1 MSGAER
7 ATGGTSTWSCG
18 WPAPAKVNLFL
29 HVTGQRADGHH
40 ELQTLFQFLDY
51 GDGLAFRV
59 RRDGIIRRA
68 FGPVDVAADH
78 DLAVRAAKALQAEAQ
93 TPLGADIALSKR
105 LPAAGGVG
113 GGSSDAATTLIALD
127 HLWDTGLSRRKLADL
142 ALQLGA
148 DVPVFVGGE
157 AAWAEGVGEILSPAE
172 PRELWYLVIVP
183 PVAVSTGEIFAAPE
197 LTRDS
202 PPITMRDFLSRGADN
217 VCEGPVR
224 RRYPAVAEAF
234 GWLAARGITPRLSG
248 TGACVFGA
256 FAEESAARA
265 ARAALPVA
273 WRGFAARG
281 CNRSPLAARMKAL
294 RAH

>member
-1 MSGAER
+1 M
-7 ATGGTSTWSCG
+7 WSCG
-18 WPAPAKVNLFL
+18 WPAPAKINLFL
-29 HVTGQRADGHH
+29 HVTGRRADGLH

-59 RRDGIIRRA
+59 RRDGAIRRV
-68 FGPVDVAADH
+68 FGPAHVAADD
-78 DLAVRAAKALQAEAQ
+78 DLVVRAARALQAESQ
-93 TPLGADIALSKR
+93 TPLGADIALTKR

-113 GGSSDAATTLIALD
+113 GGSSDAATTLIALN
-127 HLWDTGLSRRKLADL
+127 HLWDMGLYPHQLANV
-142 ALQLGA
+142 ALHLGA

-157 AAWAEGVGEILSPAE
+157 AAWAEGVGEILTPAE

-183 PVAVSTGEIFAAPE
+183 PVAVSTSEIFAAPE

-202 PPITMRDFLSRGADN
+202 PPITMRDFLTRGADN

-224 RRYPAVAEAF
+224 RRYPVVAEAF
-234 GWLAARGITPRLSG
+234 GWLAARGVTPRLSG

-265 ARAALPVA
+265 GRAALPSD
-273 WRGFAARG
+273 WRGFVARG

-294 RAH
+294 KAH